1 MGYKN
6 PADMKRKILKE
17 FTVPITPEISSRID
31 ELQNDDIA
39 LEQYVHTLIKNHL
52 YKGDD

>member
-6 PADMKRKILKE
+6 PVDKKMKILKE
-17 FTVPITPEISSRID
+17 FTVPITMEVSSRLE

-39 LEQYVHTLIKNHL
+39 LERYVHTLIKNHL